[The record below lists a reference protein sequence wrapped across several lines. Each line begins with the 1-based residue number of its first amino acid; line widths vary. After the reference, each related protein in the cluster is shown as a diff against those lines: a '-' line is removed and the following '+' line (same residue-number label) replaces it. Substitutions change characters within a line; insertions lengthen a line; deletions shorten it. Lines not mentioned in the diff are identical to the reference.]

1 MSREDCPSP
10 EVTGL
15 AQQDPSRFH
24 SATFRY
30 EKIKGDK
37 YLVTL
42 RNSALGDK
50 LGCGTATV
58 DSLAIKSKGEKWDN
72 GKGINLKKGLLLF
85 LNGEI
90 LNIEIL
96 LRGTNRK
103 EERLNMGEEE

>member
-1 MSREDCPSP
+1 MIILSREDCPSP
-10 EVTGL
+10 GVTGL

-37 YLVTL
+37 YLVIL

-58 DSLAIKSKGEKWDN
+58 DSLAIKSKGEK
-72 GKGINLKKGLLLF
+72 
-85 LNGEI
+85 
-90 LNIEIL
+90 
-96 LRGTNRK
+96 
-103 EERLNMGEEE
+103 